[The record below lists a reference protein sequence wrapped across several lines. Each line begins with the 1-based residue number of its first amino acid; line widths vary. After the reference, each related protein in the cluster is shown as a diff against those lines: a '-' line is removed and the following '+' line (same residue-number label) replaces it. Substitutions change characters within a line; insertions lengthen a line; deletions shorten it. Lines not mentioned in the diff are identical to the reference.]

1 MNFFQF
7 AVVILHNEQSTSIE
21 NIWPKQIKSYQ
32 SETKNILAVI
42 QERRATEMYK
52 TNQITREK
60 DKVTFIVQ

>member
-1 MNFFQF
+1 MIFFQF
-7 AVVILHNEQSTSIE
+7 AVVSLHNEQSTSIE